1 MVYNT
6 QNYWVFG
13 FFPSSSIVETRKQR
27 FGNWI
32 FFCPQVREGKKPTQ
46 LGPLERANLN
56 HWTTPVRF
64 TQLFNHLRPGSAV
77 IPKVSL
83 TQSFIAMVVFV

>member
-13 FFPSSSIVETRKQR
+13 LFLSGILENTTFRKMDLFPFSD
-27 FGNWI
+27 
-32 FFCPQVREGKKPTQ
+32 EGGGEVTQ

-56 HWTTPVRF
+56 HWTTSVRF
-64 TQLFNHLRPGSAV
+64 TQLFNHLGPG
-77 IPKVSL
+77 
-83 TQSFIAMVVFV
+83 